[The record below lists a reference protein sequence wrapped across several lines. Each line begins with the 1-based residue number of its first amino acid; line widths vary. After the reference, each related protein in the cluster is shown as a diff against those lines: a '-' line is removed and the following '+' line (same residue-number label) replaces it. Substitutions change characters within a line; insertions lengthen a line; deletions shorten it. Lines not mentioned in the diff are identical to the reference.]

1 MYKNLFIGLMGL
13 FLLGSCGQSA
23 HSHDEHDHEGHSHET
38 ESHTHEGHDHDSH
51 SHEGHNHETDGHNHE
66 AEAHSHEA
74 DEHNHE
80 TDGHNHGGSDE
91 IILPPAKA
99 QAAGV
104 KVATLTPTT
113 FHAVIHTSGQVLAAQ
128 GEESTVVAPMA
139 GVVSFK
145 NRLTEGMSVSK
156 GAALLTLSARN
167 MAEGDPVEKARIN
180 YETARLALERA
191 ERLVKEQIISR
202 KAYEEARQT
211 YENARIAYE
220 GVGGKLTETGQA
232 QGNRRSEQGGQQV
245 TAPLAGYVK
254 SLLVNEGDY
263 VEVGQPLASITQN
276 RKLFLRADVSENY
289 YRLLST
295 LRTAHFRPAADP
307 QTYALNE
314 LNGRLLSYGKAAGT
328 GSHYLPV
335 TFEFDNRGDI
345 MPGAFSE
352 VWLISSPIEGAL
364 TLPKTALVEEQGSYF
379 VFIQLD
385 EEGYR
390 KQLVTT
396 GADDGRMIQ
405 ILSGVEAGQRI
416 VVEGA
421 QQVKLASASNAIP
434 AHSHEH

>member
-1 MYKNLFIGLMGL
+1 MKFKTLFISLMGL
-13 FLLGSCGQSA
+13 FLLGSCGHSA

-38 ESHTHEGHDHDSH
+38 ESHAHEHEGHDHE
-51 SHEGHNHETDGHNHE
+51 HEGHNHEHEGDEHDHEHEGHSHE
-66 AEAHSHEA
+66 AEAHE
-74 DEHNHE
+74 
-80 TDGHNHGGSDE
+80 HGGSDE
-91 IILPPAKA
+91 IILSPAKA
-99 QAAGV
+99 KAAGV
-104 KVATLTPTT
+104 KVATLTPST
-113 FHAVIHTSGQVLAAQ
+113 FHAVIPTSGQVLAAQ

-145 NRLTEGMSVSK
+145 NKITEGMSVSK
-156 GAALLTLSARN
+156 GASLLTISASRL
-167 MAEGDPVEKARIN
+167 AEGDPVEKARVN
-180 YETARLALERA
+180 YETARLAFERA
-191 ERLVKEQIISR
+191 ERLVNDQIISR
-202 KAYEEARQT
+202 KAYEEARQA

-220 GVGGKLTETGQA
+220 GVGGKLNANGQA
-232 QGNRRSEQGGQQV
+232 QGSQQTSGGQQV

-254 SLLVNEGDY
+254 NLLVNEGDY
-263 VEVGQPLASITQN
+263 VEMGQPLASITQS
-276 RKLFLRADVSENY
+276 RKLFLRADVSENH
-289 YRLLST
+289 YRQLST
-295 LRTAHFRPAADP
+295 LRTAHFRPAADQ
-307 QTYALNE
+307 QTYALSE
-314 LNGRLLSYGKAAGT
+314 LNGRLLSYGKSAGT

-345 MPGAFSE
+345 MPGAFCE

-364 TLPKTALVEEQGSYF
+364 TLPKTALVEEQGSFF

-390 KQLVTT
+390 KQLVQT

-421 QQVKLASASNAIP
+421 QQVKLASASSAIP

>member
-1 MYKNLFIGLMGL
+1 M
-13 FLLGSCGQSA
+13 
-23 HSHDEHDHEGHSHET
+23 
-38 ESHTHEGHDHDSH
+38 
-51 SHEGHNHETDGHNHE
+51 
-66 AEAHSHEA
+66 
-74 DEHNHE
+74 
-80 TDGHNHGGSDE
+80 
-91 IILPPAKA
+91 
-99 QAAGV
+99 

-220 GVGGKLTETGQA
+220 GVGGKLTEEGHTQD
-232 QGNRRSEQGGQQV
+232 NRHSAQGGQQV

-254 SLLVNEGDY
+254 NLLVNEGDY

-307 QTYALNE
+307 QTYALSE

>member
-1 MYKNLFIGLMGL
+1 MGL

-38 ESHTHEGHDHDSH
+38 AHHAHEHEGHSHDHD
-51 SHEGHNHETDGHNHE
+51 HEHDGHNHDANNPNHEAEEHNHE
-66 AEAHSHEA
+66 AEE
-74 DEHNHE
+74 
-80 TDGHNHGGSDE
+80 HNHGGSDE
-91 IILPPAKA
+91 IILSPAKA
-99 QAAGV
+99 KAAGV
-104 KVATLTPTT
+104 KVATLTPST
-113 FHAVIHTSGQVLAAQ
+113 FHAVIPTSGQLLAAQ

-145 NRLTEGMSVSK
+145 NRLTEGMSVGK
-156 GAALLTLSARN
+156 GAALLTISASRL
-167 MAEGDPVEKARIN
+167 AEGDPVEKARVN
-180 YETARLALERA
+180 YETARLAFERA
-191 ERLVKEQIISR
+191 ERLVNDQIISR
-202 KAYEEARQT
+202 RAYEEARQT

-220 GVGGKLTETGQA
+220 GVGGRLTENGQV
-232 QGNRRSEQGGQQV
+232 QGNPHTAKGGQPV

-263 VEVGQPLASITQN
+263 VEMGQPLASITQN
-276 RKLFLRADVSENY
+276 RKLFLRADVSENH
-289 YRLLST
+289 YRQLST
-295 LRTAHFRPAADP
+295 LRTAHFRPSADE
-307 QTYALNE
+307 QTYALSE
-314 LNGRLLSYGKAAGT
+314 LNGRLISYGKSAGT

-335 TFEFDNRGDI
+335 TFELDNRGDI
-345 MPGAFSE
+345 MPGAFCE

-364 TLPKTALVEEQGSYF
+364 TLPKTALVEEQGSFF

-390 KQLVTT
+390 KQLVQT
-396 GADDGRMIQ
+396 GADDGRTIQ

-421 QQVKLASASNAIP
+421 QQVKLASASSAIP

>member
-1 MYKNLFIGLMGL
+1 MFKALYLCLMGL
-13 FLLGSCGQSA
+13 FLLGACSPSA
-23 HSHDEHDHEGHSHET
+23 HSHHDHNHESHPHEGHNHDHEGHN
-38 ESHTHEGHDHDSH
+38 HDNH
-51 SHEGHNHETDGHNHE
+51 SHE
-66 AEAHSHEA
+66 AEAVHPEA
-74 DEHNHE
+74 EEHA
-80 TDGHNHGGSDE
+80 HGGSDE

-104 KVATLTPTT
+104 KVATITPQT

-139 GVVSFK
+139 GVVSFR
-145 NRLTEGMSVSK
+145 NRLTEGMSVGK
-156 GAALLTLSARN
+156 GTALLTLSASRL
-167 MAEGDPVEKARIN
+167 AEGDPVAKARIN
-180 YETARLALERA
+180 YETARQAYERA
-191 ERLVKEQIISR
+191 ERLVNDQIISR

-211 YENARIAYE
+211 YENARITYE
-220 GVGGKLTETGQA
+220 GLGGNPTVQTG
-232 QGNRRSEQGGQQV
+232 NDKRQGGQAV

-254 SLLVNEGDY
+254 ELLVNEGDY
-263 VEVGQPLASITQN
+263 VEMGQPLARITQD
-276 RKLFLRADVSENY
+276 RKLFLRADVSQNH
-289 YRLLST
+289 YRQLNT
-295 LRTAHFRPAADP
+295 LCTAHFRPAADQ

-314 LNGRLLSYGKAAGT
+314 LNGRLLSYGKAAGSN
-328 GSHYLPV
+328 GHYLPV

-352 VWLISSPIEGAL
+352 VWLISSPIDGAL
-364 TLPKTALVEEQGSYF
+364 ILPKTALVEEQGSCF

-396 GADDGRMIQ
+396 GADDGRNIQ
-405 ILSGVEAGQRI
+405 IVRGIEAGQRV

-421 QQVKLASASNAIP
+421 QQVKLAATSNAIP